1 MAFKLQVLH
10 ASDLEGGLDAIENAP
25 NFAAIVDALE
35 ADAATGGFASVLL
48 SSGDNYIP
56 GPFFNAG
63 GDFGLADTYEGFYNQ
78 LFGLIDVSGLDVE
91 MKEKDRD
98 KPPI

>member
-35 ADAATGGFASVLL
+35 ADAAAGGFASILL

-63 GDFGLADTYEGFYNQ
+63 GDFGLDDAQTCFGVAGAQLVAFEFGFQ
-78 LFGLIDVSGLDVE
+78 GIKFLVVVGH
-91 MKEKDRD
+91 
-98 KPPI
+98 